1 MVKFELEDD
10 DFNEK
15 ESKTTK
21 KVGDLIKDKI
31 KTNMNHTRI
40 CPECGEEKVI
50 IELVEM
56 CIDCVNK
63 TADNTIIPKKE
74 DSKELKH
81 EENEE
86 ELIEITPLEVYKK
99 QYPKKKPIY
108 QRGGKEVETK
118 HFKAWKNE
126 NAETLQTAKEI
137 EELVE
142 KNDDDGEFDKEMIL
156 FLDSFCIH
164 AKQAKKYKGT
174 IKTGK
179 GINTEF
185 LKWYLNNTKKDFTK
199 LLDYKKMGVKNQRIV
214 REFLEIKDDKKQEN
228 VKKDG
233 KAKKTVKS
241 EPIIKKSGK
250 TLDKISDHRRKS
262 MKKFVSGLKEDGKEF
277 DFLVLKDMTVEIL
290 KKDLQNIPEKELQMC
305 FYLVVSQV
313 EFLYK
318 LMISKM
324 TFKSDDLPTDGQIEA
339 IKQIEFMLGKVE

>member
-10 DFNEK
+10 DFSEK

-21 KVGDLIKDKI
+21 KLDDLLKDKT
-31 KTNMNHTRI
+31 KTDMNHTRI
-40 CPECGEEKVI
+40 CPECKQEKVI
-50 IELVEM
+50 IELVDM

-63 TADNTIIPKKE
+63 TADNTIISKKK
-74 DSKELKH
+74 DSKELEH

-99 QYPKKKPIY
+99 QYPNKKPIY
-108 QRGGKEVETK
+108 QRGGKEVESK
-118 HFKAWKNE
+118 HYQVWKEE
-126 NAETLQTAKEI
+126 NAEILQTAREI
-137 EELVE
+137 EVLLE
-142 KNDDDGEFDKEMIL
+142 NDDDDGEFDKEMIF

-164 AKQAKKYKGT
+164 AEQAKKYKGT

-185 LKWYLNNTKKDFTK
+185 LKWYLNNTKKDFIK

-214 REFLEIKDDKKQEN
+214 KEFLEIKDDKKQEN
-228 VKKDG
+228 IKKDG
-233 KAKKTVKS
+233 KAKRTVKS
-241 EPIIKKSGK
+241 EPIIKKSSK
-250 TLDKISDHRRKS
+250 TLDKIDDHRRKS
-262 MKKFVSGLKEDGKEF
+262 MKKFVSGLRNDGKEF
-277 DFLVLKDMTVEIL
+277 DFLVLKDMTMEII
-290 KKDLQNIPEKELQMC
+290 KKDLQIIPEKELQMC